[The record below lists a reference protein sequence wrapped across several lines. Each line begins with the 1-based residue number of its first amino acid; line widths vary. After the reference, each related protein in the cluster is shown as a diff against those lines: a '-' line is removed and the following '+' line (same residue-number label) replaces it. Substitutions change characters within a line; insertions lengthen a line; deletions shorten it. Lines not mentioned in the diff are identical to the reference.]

1 MFVIR
6 NKSSWYR
13 TCLAVL
19 KLRWI
24 NFPVHNPHGT
34 WGSIFLAPCPP
45 RIMMLLCQ
53 QVTVDFRA

>member
-13 TCLAVL
+13 KMSGSSG

-24 NFPVHNPHGT
+24 NFPRRVENPGPARRGLIFRTDEPFKSHG
-34 WGSIFLAPCPP
+34 
-45 RIMMLLCQ
+45 
-53 QVTVDFRA
+53 